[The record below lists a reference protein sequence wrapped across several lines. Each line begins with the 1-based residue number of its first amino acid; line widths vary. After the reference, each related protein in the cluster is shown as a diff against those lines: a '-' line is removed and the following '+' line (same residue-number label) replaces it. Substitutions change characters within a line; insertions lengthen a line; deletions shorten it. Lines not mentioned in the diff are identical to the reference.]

1 MSAAIDTVPATANR
15 VCCRACGTPLARTVA
30 DLGLSPL
37 ANSYVPPARAGQGEM
52 AYPLHAYVCER
63 CWLVQLEAFESPEHI
78 FSDYAYFSGF
88 SAGWLRHVEHYV
100 AAMTERFGLG

>member
-15 VCCRACGTPLARTVA
+15 VCCRACGAPLARTVA

-52 AYPLHAYVCER
+52 ATRSTPMSASV
-63 CWLVQLEAFESPEHI
+63 
-78 FSDYAYFSGF
+78 
-88 SAGWLRHVEHYV
+88 AGWSSSRRSRARSTSSLTTPTSRASRPVGC
-100 AAMTERFGLG
+100 ATRSATSPP